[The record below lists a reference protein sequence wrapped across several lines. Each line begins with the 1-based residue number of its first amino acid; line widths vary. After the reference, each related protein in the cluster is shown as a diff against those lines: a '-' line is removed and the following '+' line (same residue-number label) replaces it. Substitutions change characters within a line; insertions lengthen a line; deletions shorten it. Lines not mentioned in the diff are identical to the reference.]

1 MKTDSLFYRLFQRRP
16 SLLFELIG
24 EMPASASGYRF
35 QSVELKQ
42 TAFRLDGV
50 FAPPDGD
57 EVSPIVFLEVQFQGE
72 KGFYIRL
79 ISEVALYIRQ
89 YQPANPWKIV
99 VLYPSRVVDTGETY
113 HFEPLLNSPQV
124 QRIYLDELG
133 EVGELPLMLGLVC
146 LIVTPEPQA
155 MGAVQQWVARARA
168 EVGDAQEQGQLLDL
182 VETIMVYKFSRLSRQ
197 EIQQMLG
204 FTETD
209 LKQTRFYQDV
219 FAEGQQAGRQEGRQ
233 EEAVNLLLRLLT
245 RRFGEVEGNV
255 QTRIRQ
261 LTVAQLE
268 ALAEALLE
276 FTSVADLVGWL
287 EQSE

>member
-24 EMPASASGYRF
+24 EVPATASGYQF

-50 FAPPDGD
+50 FAPPAGD
-57 EVSPIVFLEVQFQGE
+57 TLSPIVFVEVQFQAE
-72 KGFYIRL
+72 KGFYSRL

-89 YQPANPWKIV
+89 HQPVNPWKIV
-99 VLYPSRVVDTGETY
+99 VLYPSRAVDTGETY

-133 EVGELPLMLGLVC
+133 EVGELPLVLGLVR
-146 LIVTPEPQA
+146 LIVTPEAQA
-155 MGAVQQWVARARA
+155 VGTAQQWVARART
-168 EVGDAQEQGQLLDL
+168 EVRDPQEQGQLLDL
-182 VETIMVYKFSRLSRQ
+182 VETIMVYKFSQLSRQ

-219 FAEGQQAGRQEGRQ
+219 FAEGRQEGRQ
-233 EEAVNLLLRLLT
+233 EEAIALLMRQLT
-245 RRFGEVEGNV
+245 RRFGELPIAL

-261 LTVAQLE
+261 LNVAQLE
-268 ALAEALLE
+268 RLAEALLE
-276 FTSVADLVGWL
+276 FTSVADLGGWL
-287 EQSE
+287 DRVE

>member
-1 MKTDSLFYRLFQRRP
+1 MKTDSLFYRLFQSRP

-24 EMPASASGYRF
+24 EMPASASAYRF

-50 FAPPDGD
+50 FAPPAGD
-57 EVSPIVFLEVQFQGE
+57 RVSPIVFLEVQFQGE
-72 KGFYIRL
+72 KGFYSRL
-79 ISEVALYIRQ
+79 VSEVALYVRQ
-89 YQPANPWKIV
+89 YQPVNPWKIV
-99 VLYPSRVVDTGETY
+99 VLYPSRAVDIGETY

-133 EVGELPLMLGLVC
+133 EVGELPLTLGLLR
-146 LIVTPEPQA
+146 LIVTPEAQA
-155 MGAVQQWVARARA
+155 VSAAQAWVAKTRT
-168 EVGDAQEQGQLLDL
+168 EVRNAQEQAQLLDL

-219 FAEGQQAGRQEGRQ
+219 FAEGEQEGRQ
-233 EEAVNLLLRLLT
+233 EGEAAIVLRQLI
-245 RRFGEVEGNV
+245 RRFGSLEMDS

-261 LTVAQLE
+261 LSIEQLE
-268 ALAEALLE
+268 ALAEALLD
-276 FTSVADLVGWL
+276 FTSVADLMVWL
-287 EQSE
+287 EQAE

>member
-1 MKTDSLFYRLFQRRP
+1 
-16 SLLFELIG
+16 
-24 EMPASASGYRF
+24 MPASASAYRF

-50 FAPPDGD
+50 FAPPAGD
-57 EVSPIVFLEVQFQGE
+57 RVSPIVFLEVQFQGE
-72 KGFYIRL
+72 KGFYSRL
-79 ISEVALYIRQ
+79 VSEVALYVRQ
-89 YQPANPWKIV
+89 YQPVNPWKIV
-99 VLYPSRVVDTGETY
+99 VLYPSRAVDIGETY

-133 EVGELPLMLGLVC
+133 EVGELPLTLGLLR
-146 LIVTPEPQA
+146 LIVTPEAQA
-155 MGAVQQWVARARA
+155 VSAAQAWVAKTRT
-168 EVGDAQEQGQLLDL
+168 EVRNAQEQAQLLDL

-219 FAEGQQAGRQEGRQ
+219 FAEGEQEGRQ
-233 EEAVNLLLRLLT
+233 EGEAAIVLRQLI
-245 RRFGEVEGNV
+245 RRFGSLEMDS

-261 LTVAQLE
+261 LSIEQLE
-268 ALAEALLE
+268 ALAEALLD
-276 FTSVADLVGWL
+276 FTSVADLMVWL
-287 EQSE
+287 EQAE